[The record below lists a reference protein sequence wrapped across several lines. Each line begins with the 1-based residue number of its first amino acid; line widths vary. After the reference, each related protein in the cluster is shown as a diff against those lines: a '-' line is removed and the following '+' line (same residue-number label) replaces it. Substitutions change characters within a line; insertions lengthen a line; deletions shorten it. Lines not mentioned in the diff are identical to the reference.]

1 MLMKSAF
8 VKYFANSRSVA
19 AFLANEESLATA
31 LFKLLVTIE
40 ELLVLAPKTASQ
52 RIFSFVVVLSKDL
65 SQSSTVSLRVTE

>member
-8 VKYFANSRSVA
+8 VKYLANSRSEA

-40 ELLVLAPKTASQ
+40 ELLVLAPNTAIRYS
-52 RIFSFVVVLSKDL
+52 V
-65 SQSSTVSLRVTE
+65 